1 MLAPDRRAFLLGGI
15 ATGALFV
22 AGCSSDDPE
31 PEAIEIEPTAPAE
44 PDPNLVDE
52 FTLIAAYTGAIAAFP
67 ELRGTLTTIA
77 DQHRA
82 HARELGA
89 SDADLAQ
96 IEPIPPEGARV
107 RPTVTELIKRERAA
121 ARLRTES
128 TIGDVDAQM
137 VRSLTFIA
145 ASEASH
151 VPELQDVR
159 RSLGGGS

>member
-1 MLAPDRRAFLLGGI
+1 VLAPDRRAFLLGGI

-77 DQHRA
+77 DQH
-82 HARELGA
+82 L
-89 SDADLAQ
+89 S
-96 IEPIPPEGARV
+96 
-107 RPTVTELIKRERAA
+107 LIH
-121 ARLRTES
+121 
-128 TIGDVDAQM
+128 I
-137 VRSLTFIA
+137 
-145 ASEASH
+145 
-151 VPELQDVR
+151 
-159 RSLGGGS
+159 